1 MSRDRENTPPRPP
14 EPTASGPTDEYLLWV
29 AEARTESAA
38 GDRAFTRLVELYRS
52 RVVSLVAAHLGD
64 ADQAEDVAQEV
75 FLKAR
80 AALPSVR
87 EEARFESWLL
97 RIAYRTAIDHTR
109 GFWWRRRVSLERL
122 AESARETALAGAAVA
137 GAGNDPESTLLR
149 SERSSQVRKALREV
163 PEAFRAPVV
172 LRDIAGLSYEEIGR
186 ILNCPL
192 GTVESRIHRGRQALR
207 RKLEKLLP

>member
-1 MSRDRENTPPRPP
+1 MAAAAEPASAGAMGENLRR
-14 EPTASGPTDEYLLWV
+14 V
-29 AEARTESAA
+29 ADARAVSAA

-52 RVVSLVAAHLGD
+52 RVVSVVAALLRD

-87 EEARFESWLL
+87 EDARFESWLL

-109 GFWWRRRVSLERL
+109 RFWWRRRVSLERL
-122 AESARETALAGAAVA
+122 SEPARESALAGAAAA
-137 GAGNDPESTLLR
+137 GEGNDPESTLLR
-149 SERSSQVRKALREV
+149 AERSGQIRKALREL
-163 PEAFRAPVV
+163 PEAYRAPVV
-172 LRDIAGLSYEEIGR
+172 LKDLAGLSYDEIGR
-186 ILNCPL
+186 MLGCPL

-207 RKLEKLLP
+207 KKLEKMLP